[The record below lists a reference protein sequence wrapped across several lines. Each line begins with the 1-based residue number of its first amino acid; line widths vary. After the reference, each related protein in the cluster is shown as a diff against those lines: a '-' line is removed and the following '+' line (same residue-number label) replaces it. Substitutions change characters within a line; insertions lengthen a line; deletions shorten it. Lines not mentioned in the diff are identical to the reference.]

1 VLGGAVL
8 ALAGLFFFRY
18 SIEHGLL
25 PPWVR
30 VVIGLASGVAGVG
43 LSEWALR
50 RDYATTANALA
61 GAGVVILY
69 AAFWAAGPLYELVPS
84 PVAFIG
90 LALTTAVCCAL
101 SWRHQSQ
108 VIATIGLIGGFSTPL
123 LTSTGAERPIGLF
136 AYVLVLDAALLA
148 LGRRQ
153 RWPSLAVLSLVGT
166 LLYELLWVGGQ
177 MDADRL
183 LLGIAILGVFALFF
197 AAAAGRPADPDHPER
212 GWRWAQAGG
221 ILLPFGFVVYFA
233 VRADLGDDLL
243 PIAALLCLLSAAAGF
258 VAATQAMTRI
268 ATSAAAACV
277 GVVAV
282 WLATHEIGAQAA
294 WAAVGTS
301 AALALIFHLFVEWDS
316 QDASWSGPAPAALVS
331 ALGLA
336 TVLLFAAL
344 GASMGLFWPWY
355 VGWAAIAVLL
365 VRHASFPR
373 RAPLAAVAAGG
384 LGFGLGL
391 LPLVHGSAP
400 AFPSPFVFLLTL
412 LLTALAFQGIAF
424 GASGAVQTAPT
435 GTRQDATRWREHAAA
450 GFAALALLILAV
462 DVDHGVGAIAFLG
475 AAILLGLLA
484 TFAATRLGGGP
495 WSVVAVFGTALA
507 HSVWIAGE
515 GATALAFAMASAGV
529 AIFTAWPFLAVARI
543 GADAWSWRAA
553 ALAGPAWFAA
563 LEESWERLFGEA
575 AIGLL
580 PLLLGAITLAAAARA
595 RRVFPAEDRLQK
607 TRLAWLLGVSLG
619 FVTVAIPLQLD
630 REWITVGWALEGL
643 ALVVLWERLDHPG
656 LKYVALAL
664 FAAVTGRLVL
674 NVEVLAYHPR
684 GAWRIFNWVLYTY
697 LVPAAALFLASR
709 RLAGLEVARLRP
721 RERRWYVREQPLGA
735 AGLALAGLVVVFV
748 WINLAIADWFAT
760 GPDLAIRFERLP
772 ARDLTTSIAWG
783 LYALAL
789 LAVGVRMRSRALRWA
804 SLVLLVVTIGKVFL
818 HDLGELGDLY
828 RVASLLGLAVSLIL
842 VSLAY
847 QRFVLRGRDE
857 AGSP

>member
-30 VVIGLASGVAGVG
+30 VVIGLASGVAGIG

-166 LLYELLWVGGQ
+166 LLYELLWVGSQ

-183 LLGIAILGVFALFF
+183 LLGIAILGVFACSSRRPRPDDPDGRC
-197 AAAAGRPADPDHPER
+197 AAGSAR
-212 GWRWAQAGG
+212 AGG
-221 ILLPFGFVVYFA
+221 VLLPFGFA
-233 VRADLGDDLL
+233 VFRPPRRSRRRSPADRR
-243 PIAALLCLLSAAAGF
+243 LLCSLRRGGLRG
-258 VAATQAMTRI
+258 ATLAMTRI
-268 ATSAAAACV
+268 ATRRRRRRGRRRLAA
-277 GVVAV
+277 
-282 WLATHEIGAQAA
+282 TDEIGAPGRVER
-294 WAAVGTS
+294 WARAQRCARLSPLRRVGPRTRAGRALHPRRPWRRS
-301 AALALIFHLFVEWDS
+301 AS
-316 QDASWSGPAPAALVS
+316 PR
-331 ALGLA
+331 
-336 TVLLFAAL
+336 LLFAARRIDRSL
-344 GASMGLFWPWY
+344 LAL
-355 VGWAAIAVLL
+355 VRRLAAIAALL

-373 RAPLAAVAAGG
+373 RARSPPRRGRPRDRDRPPPRARRGARVPPR
-384 LGFGLGL
+384 
-391 LPLVHGSAP
+391 LPS
-400 AFPSPFVFLLTL
+400 SCRT
-412 LLTALAFQGIAF
+412 F
-424 GASGAVQTAPT
+424 GASGAIQTAPT

-507 HSVWIAGE
+507 HSVWMAGE

-529 AIFTAWPFLAVARI
+529 AIFTAWPFLAVARAK
-543 GADAWSWRAA
+543 GGSAARVWRAA
-553 ALAGPAWFAA
+553 ALAGPAWFVA
-563 LEESWERLFGEA
+563 LEEAGNGLFGEA
-575 AIGLL
+575 AIRLL
-580 PLLLGAITLAAAARA
+580 PLLLGAITLAATARA

-684 GAWRIFNWVLYTY
+684 GAADLQLGSLHHLI
-697 LVPAAALFLASR
+697 PAAALFLASR

-721 RERRWYVREQPLGA
+721 RERGSGTPRATPRRR
-735 AGLALAGLVVVFV
+735 GLALAGLVVVFV

-772 ARDLTTSIAWG
+772 ARPHDPSPGVCTRWRSLVGSGPEPRARWANSSSSSSRSGRSSSTTWASSVISTASPPCSGW
-783 LYALAL
+783 
-789 LAVGVRMRSRALRWA
+789 RSRSSWCRWRTSA
-804 SLVLLVVTIGKVFL
+804 SSCEGVT
-818 HDLGELGDLY
+818 
-828 RVASLLGLAVSLIL
+828 RPA
-842 VSLAY
+842 
-847 QRFVLRGRDE
+847 
-857 AGSP
+857 P